1 MWKGHPMLSTKEI
14 ADYVHGGAVS
24 AEKHHFTF
32 SGSTKIG
39 DALIMRWHTLADF
52 SDGGP
57 TLTDEIAGAAK
68 ANKAKQVLS
77 WLRKGGLRT
86 MSVTKRNIV
95 LIVLFV
101 VVFAAT
107 FVLESKRAPAN
118 STAAFSRS
126 NSTGVHEVVKRP

>member
-1 MWKGHPMLSTKEI
+1 MLSTKEI
-14 ADYVHGGAVS
+14 ADYVHGRVGS
-24 AEKHHFTF
+24 AEEHHFTF

-52 SDGGP
+52 SDSGP
-57 TLTDEIAGAAK
+57 RLTGEIARAAK
-68 ANKAKQVLS
+68 AKNAKHVLS
-77 WLRKGGLRT
+77 WLRQWGLRT
-86 MSVTKRNIV
+86 MSVTKRNVV

-118 STAAFSRS
+118 SRDALSRS
-126 NSTGVHEVVKRP
+126 NSTAVHEVVKRP

>member
-1 MWKGHPMLSTKEI
+1 MLSTKEI
-14 ADYVHGGAVS
+14 ADYVHGRAGS
-24 AEKHHFTF
+24 AEEHHFTF

-52 SDGGP
+52 SDGGS
-57 TLTDEIAGAAK
+57 TLTDEIARAAK
-68 ANKAKQVLS
+68 ANNAKLVLP
-77 WLRKGGLRT
+77 WLRKWGLRT

-107 FVLESKRAPAN
+107 FVLESKRAPA
-118 STAAFSRS
+118 SSRDALS
-126 NSTGVHEVVKRP
+126 RANSTGVHEVVKRP